1 MRRILDTSVL
11 IRCWQQQH
19 NILSK
24 RGVKLE
30 DFTAADAE
38 AWADNLIELHGNA
51 EIVTPVRLE
60 FLAGTR
66 NPHELR
72 LATAFLN
79 RFHITDKG
87 NVTAADW
94 QAAEQQALRIPPD
107 GKPRDLGDCLI
118 SAIARRLRRD
128 VFTLDKRFRR

>member
-11 IRCWQQQH
+11 IRCWQHHQQA
-19 NILSK
+19 LLK

-30 DFTAADAE
+30 DFTTADAE
-38 AWADNLIELHGNA
+38 AWADKLIELHGNA

-72 LATAFLN
+72 LATAFLG
-79 RFHITDKG
+79 RFHVTDKG

-94 QAAEQQALRIPPD
+94 QTAEQQASRISPD

-118 SAIARRLRRD
+118 GAIAQRLRRD
-128 VFTLDKRFRR
+128 VFTLDQRFRR